1 MKAHLKVADEVW
13 LATALLH
20 HDHPE
25 REDFKLREIR
35 ERAGREFRDDR
46 PGVWQHIVGHCVATN
61 KPSPAS
67 YRILHQ
73 TDRGRRRLFREGDPC
88 HAGRRSG
95 KMRPVRADIP
105 TEYWRLLDWY
115 DKDYQKGGGGMTPSS
130 NPSKLLAFVG
140 AIAAFDLQMM
150 TEAIRAGSE
159 QVDENAW

>member
-1 MKAHLKVADEVW
+1 
-13 LATALLH
+13 
-20 HDHPE
+20 
-25 REDFKLREIR
+25 
-35 ERAGREFRDDR
+35 
-46 PGVWQHIVGHCVATN
+46 
-61 KPSPAS
+61 
-67 YRILHQ
+67 
-73 TDRGRRRLFREGDPC
+73 
-88 HAGRRSG
+88 
-95 KMRPVRADIP
+95 MRPVRADIP